1 MLTDVLLTLGYRV
14 RIMDNFLYDHFHVAE
29 WLITRPRTSLMVE
42 DLRDVHA
49 LDQTLD
55 GITDVVLLASLVG
68 DPISRKY
75 PDLARAVNLEGSTA
89 LFDAL
94 AGRGLRRFVFTSTC
108 SNYGLW
114 EARAGHRDRAADA
127 AVDLRRNKGRLR
139 AGDAGAARIG

>member
-1 MLTDVLLTLGYRV
+1 MLVVGGAGYVGCVLTDVLLTLGYRV

-29 WLITRPRTSLMVE
+29 WLITRPRTSLMVG

-75 PDLARAVNLEGSTA
+75 PDLARAVN
-89 LFDAL
+89 
-94 AGRGLRRFVFTSTC
+94 
-108 SNYGLW
+108 
-114 EARAGHRDRAADA
+114 
-127 AVDLRRNKGRLR
+127 
-139 AGDAGAARIG
+139 